1 MNSTARLVGDF
12 VRRVLDEFE
21 KLAVTIS
28 ALSDTPLAIGVFGH
42 ESRVHGVG
50 LQDAGGL
57 FENGLDHRRGR
68 RRHCFCAPGL
78 SRFDEIVSD
87 GPAAGCAQPA
97 RTCETWIRGVTWLVR
112 T

>member
-1 MNSTARLVGDF
+1 MNSTARLIGNF

-21 KLAVTIS
+21 KLAIAIS
-28 ALSDTPLAIGVFGH
+28 SLRDTSLAIGVFGH

-68 RRHCFCAPGL
+68 RRHCFCAPGV
-78 SRFDEIVSD
+78 SRFDEM
-87 GPAAGCAQPA
+87 
-97 RTCETWIRGVTWLVR
+97 
-112 T
+112 